1 MTDEEL
7 VTFVHGKLTGYK
19 KLHEVEFVEALPQ
32 LLSGKILRREL
43 KELERARRAG
53 ERVSFNSKRRTWPR
67 STGPCSGRRGTRVW
81 EYSKASPPGL
91 LRISGKKLLD
101 EGRKFFGVRH
111 KPQMPAMVDV
121 QLCIWDQLVH
131 DLRVD

>member
-1 MTDEEL
+1 MN
-7 VTFVHGKLTGYK
+7 GKLTGYK
-19 KLHEVEFVEALPQ
+19 KLHEVEFVEALPKIP
-32 LLSGKILRREL
+32 SGKILRREL

-53 ERVSFNSKRRTWPR
+53 ERVSFNSERRTWPG
-67 STGPCSGRRGTRVW
+67 STFPGPCTGLRGTRLW
-81 EYSKASPPGL
+81 ECSEAPTPGV

-121 QLCIWDQLVH
+121 QL
-131 DLRVD
+131 